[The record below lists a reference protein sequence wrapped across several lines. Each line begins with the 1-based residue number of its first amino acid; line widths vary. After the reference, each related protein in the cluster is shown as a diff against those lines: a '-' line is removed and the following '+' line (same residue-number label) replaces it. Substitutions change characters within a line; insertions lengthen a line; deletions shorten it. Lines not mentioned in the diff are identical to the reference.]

1 MSKVDLRV
9 FQVLLAACKAS
20 YGIEGKEYDEL
31 VLDNLIYKLCEN
43 DFGEVYN
50 LPYNGDYEKYKE
62 DLKALENIWGYE
74 HLEQDGGNESGSEY
88 CYGIFRLKGVVYKA
102 EYSYY
107 SCAGHEYG
115 GIVDTLKIVK
125 PVEKT
130 IIVWEAED
138 E

>member
-1 MSKVDLRV
+1 MSKVDLTV
-9 FQVLLAACKAS
+9 FHELLAACEAS
-20 YGIEGKEYDEL
+20 YGIEGKENDEL
-31 VLDNLIYKLCEN
+31 DLDRLIYKLCDN
-43 DFGEVYN
+43 DFSEVYN
-50 LPYNGDYEKYKE
+50 IPYNGDYEKYKV
-62 DLKALENIWGYE
+62 DLKALEQIWGYE
-74 HLEQDGGNESGSEY
+74 RLDQDGGGEGGSEY
-88 CYGIFRLKGVVYKA
+88 CYGVFRLKGNVYKA

-107 SCAGHEYG
+107 SYAGHEYD